1 VALAADI
8 MSRPPEPLTTAEVAV
23 ADRDIVIEAK
33 LSFQRAP
40 VTSDK
45 GTLAGMVVTITA
57 HQKAHTTAVV
67 VVVAQEHKDIIVA
80 DDMDK
85 PEAVKVKL
93 AVLPDQ
99 LCGVP
104 AVELVEHILFQFLTV
119 QQAWAAK
126 AVAVLA
132 G

>member
-1 VALAADI
+1 

-45 GTLAGMVVTITA
+45 DTLEDLAVTITA

-67 VVVAQEHKDIIVA
+67 VVVAQEHKDITVA
-80 DDMDK
+80 DDMVK
-85 PEAVKVKL
+85 PAAVKDKL
-93 AVLPDQ
+93 AVL
-99 LCGVP
+99 
-104 AVELVEHILFQFLTV
+104 
-119 QQAWAAK
+119 
-126 AVAVLA
+126 VAL
-132 G
+132 